1 MTDNVAMSA
10 NIDFDRYDRIRP
22 IRWIGDALELL
33 DQRTLPFKVDYVAC
47 HSSDDVAAAIHALT
61 VRGAPAIG
69 IAAAW
74 GVVLAAGSID
84 APDGAEAAHKLEPA
98 MLRLNA
104 ARPTAVNLAWALARM
119 RNMLGQAGPDWREV
133 IEREARAIET
143 EDLAAN
149 RHMGALGASLIAPG
163 SGVLTHC
170 NTGSLATAGFG
181 TALGVIRAGVA
192 EGRIARVFAG
202 ETRPWNQGARL
213 TVWELQQDGID
224 ATLIADAAASHLMKS
239 GQVQWVVVGADRIC
253 ANGDT
258 ANKIG
263 TYQLAIAAKHHGLKF
278 MVVAPSSTVDMD
290 TASGDLIE
298 IEERDPAELL
308 AFRGERTVAEG
319 VRAWNPVF
327 DVTPHGLI
335 DAIVTEQGV
344 VERPDAVRMRAL
356 FPA

>member
-1 MTDNVAMSA
+1 MDNK
-10 NIDFDRYDRIRP
+10 IDYARYDRIRP
-22 IRWIGDALELL
+22 ILWTGETLDLL
-33 DQRTLPFKVDYVAC
+33 DQRKLPFEVE
-47 HSSDDVAAAIHALT
+47 HLSSRTSDEVAAAIHSLA

-74 GVVLAAGSID
+74 GVVLAARAIEAG
-84 APDGAEAAHKLEPA
+84 DGAEAALKLEPA
-98 MLRLNA
+98 LQRLNA

-119 RNMLGQAGPDWREV
+119 RRVLKPAGADWRQV
-133 IEREARAIET
+133 LEREAQAIAE

-149 RHMGALGASLIAPG
+149 RHMGELGAALIEPG

-192 EGRIARVFAG
+192 QERIARVFAD
-202 ETRPWNQGARL
+202 ETRPWQQGARL

-224 ATLIADAAASHLMKS
+224 ATLIADSAAAHLMKT
-239 GQVQWVVVGADRIC
+239 GVVQWVVVGADRIC

-263 TYQLAIAAKHHGLKF
+263 TYQLAIAARHHGVRF

-298 IEERDPAELL
+298 IEERDP
-308 AFRGERTVAEG
+308 GEMLGIGGVRIVAEG
-319 VRAWNPVF
+319 IRAWNPVF
-327 DVTPHGLI
+327 DVTPGGLI
-335 DAIVTEQGV
+335 DAIVTEKGV
-344 VERPDAVRMRAL
+344 IECPTTASMLAA
-356 FPA
+356 FG